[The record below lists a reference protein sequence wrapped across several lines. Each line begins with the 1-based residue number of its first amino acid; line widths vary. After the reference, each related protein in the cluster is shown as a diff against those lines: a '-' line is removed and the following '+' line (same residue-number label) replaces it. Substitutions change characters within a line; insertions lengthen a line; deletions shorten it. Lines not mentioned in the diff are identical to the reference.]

1 MFEYIIKRRGIPIV
15 YIITIFWRSLK
26 IAKTVR
32 RKDRKNGA
40 KGMSNIYRFVVL
52 YNSKDLYIWILIQL
66 SIIFIA
72 FLQTKMTGNT
82 KQSRLVSIRVD

>member
-1 MFEYIIKRRGIPIV
+1 
-15 YIITIFWRSLK
+15 
-26 IAKTVR
+26 
-32 RKDRKNGA
+32 
-40 KGMSNIYRFVVL
+40 MSNIYRFVVL

-82 KQSRLVSIRVD
+82 KQSRLESTTEIAQNKHVKVLHYFVDDIK